1 MTNYQY
7 SVQKESTSRYKSS
20 KGWVF
25 FIYWKDFHIHVS
37 LWGETDA
44 KGRKK
49 YFNIG
54 ENISNE
60 QIYTLLDNVERDN
73 KEEIDNLI
81 NDSDR
86 ELITDE
92 EILSANITLDTSLT
106 TPEAN
111 IHVVRDNEES
121 KKPDKKKNEEPWK
134 WIKKAKANKQEPC
147 AFIPNCRVLESGQLD
162 WK

>member
-1 MTNYQY
+1 M
-7 SVQKESTSRYKSS
+7 
-20 KGWVF
+20 
-25 FIYWKDFHIHVS
+25 
-37 LWGETDA
+37 
-44 KGRKK
+44 
-49 YFNIG
+49 
-54 ENISNE
+54 
-60 QIYTLLDNVERDN
+60 DNVERDN

-162 WK
+162 WKSKPLL

>member
-1 MTNYQY
+1 M
-7 SVQKESTSRYKSS
+7 
-20 KGWVF
+20 
-25 FIYWKDFHIHVS
+25 
-37 LWGETDA
+37 
-44 KGRKK
+44 
-49 YFNIG
+49 
-54 ENISNE
+54 
-60 QIYTLLDNVERDN
+60 DNVERDN

-134 WIKKAKANKQEPC
+134 WIKKAKANK
-147 AFIPNCRVLESGQLD
+147 
-162 WK
+162 